1 MYSEEQEKKLNH
13 EVFIN
18 GYIRTKIKPREC
30 QQDIINLCIK
40 FFKILDIATAK
51 DSVNFVSDQDVET
64 CDRFKTEGNAYHKQ
78 KQYEA
83 AIAKYTTALRYNPNN
98 HLVLNNRALCHYMLG
113 NYKDAK
119 KDAFESIC
127 KEPSFMKSWYR
138 YGAIFE
144 AQKNYK
150 NAGVCYKAA
159 YCLSIGWHMRANDSQ
174 KRNHYKINY
183 FNFIAKIKKSGEMDV
198 VDWIKGFEEKC
209 KNLSPESL
217 MENFLFK
224 SRDKEMMTKMMN
236 SQGGM
241 QQMLME
247 LMQNKDYLE
256 AQDAQKLYCLFMESK
271 YKALIEG
278 NKLQQT
284 NETLN
289 ISYSSLPNIEH
300 KRVFNVTV
308 SSSQSMR
315 IAGQFLHYGRP
326 RTKDMLRYLYRTMA
340 FSNMLHT
347 KETKP
352 RSVVIDWR
360 SRDMFDEI
368 QQELGTTLGIQC
380 VQETYEES
388 KKVCK
393 DNETDINGWNHLE

>member
-1 MYSEEQEKKLNH
+1 
-13 EVFIN
+13 
-18 GYIRTKIKPREC
+18 
-30 QQDIINLCIK
+30 
-40 FFKILDIATAK
+40 
-51 DSVNFVSDQDVET
+51 
-64 CDRFKTEGNAYHKQ
+64 
-78 KQYEA
+78 
-83 AIAKYTTALRYNPNN
+83 
-98 HLVLNNRALCHYMLG
+98 
-113 NYKDAK
+113 
-119 KDAFESIC
+119 
-127 KEPSFMKSWYR
+127 
-138 YGAIFE
+138 
-144 AQKNYK
+144 
-150 NAGVCYKAA
+150 
-159 YCLSIGWHMRANDSQ
+159 
-174 KRNHYKINY
+174 
-183 FNFIAKIKKSGEMDV
+183 
-198 VDWIKGFEEKC
+198 
-209 KNLSPESL
+209 
-217 MENFLFK
+217 
-224 SRDKEMMTKMMN
+224 MMTKMMN
-236 SQGGM
+236 SQRGM

-278 NKLQQT
+278 SKLQQT
-284 NETLN
+284 NETLS

-326 RTKDMLRYLYRTMA
+326 TAKDMLRYLYRTMA

-368 QQELGTTLGIQC
+368 QQELGTKLGIQC